1 MHPKEVV
8 HLSFGTS
15 ANHVATHFWNT
26 QEAYME
32 YGASQNGPLVDHD
45 VSFREGVGIHG
56 ESTYTPRALFF
67 DVRQEYGTLRER
79 NALYGAEEDDQ
90 AIEDWGSEVIH
101 TSETVEPSWYSEQLR
116 DEDQGV
122 VKDAIQG
129 REIQY
134 WSDYARCMIHPKSI
148 VPVSA
153 PSLHGTSFLK
163 SGSHEF
169 RTYEQGYAV
178 AQAMERDQARLEN
191 NIRWVAEESDLMQGF
206 QVTANASDA
215 FSGVHGFYLAGLSD
229 EYPKTE
235 RVVFNLAD
243 SIYPSSTEASGRP
256 QKLNAMNRV
265 LSMIATLE
273 YASLQVPLAAK
284 GVTNEHVQCTEK
296 IYETSA
302 VLATFMESATL
313 PTRLKDRENWSR
325 IVAQLNWRKDT
336 KIAQLGGVFP
346 TPLLAEI
353 RAEKQSADALIEAMF
368 AAKNIPMHTHDSK
381 PFIESDKIQ
390 QLWRDVSTSY
400 ADGFLDVIDDVHVGQ
415 PQPTSRSLP
424 YAEALTARDADPFA
438 EIPTLA
444 AIQKWNPAQEP
455 LFHKTFTRLAF
466 PLQSAYPSYFTGL
479 TSDGRPL
486 PIGAQAPPKVKSI
499 PVVASMKTTPDTLAI
514 LRDAKALVNHVVS
527 RREPLEAYGVSSAGR
542 SPLNDSEGAVGG
554 LDGLREIRETL
565 ESACAAYGMEEDT
578 AEEPGTDEEW
588 QNDDDDR
595 WDI

>member
-32 YGASQNGPLVDHD
+32 YGTSENTPLVDHD

-79 NALYGAEEDDQ
+79 NALYGAEEDEQ
-90 AIEDWGSEVIH
+90 AIKNWDNEVIY
-101 TSETVEPSWYSEQLR
+101 TSETVEPSRYSEQLR
-116 DEDQGV
+116 DEDQGIV
-122 VKDAIQG
+122 RDVTQG
-129 REIQY
+129 REMEF

-153 PSLHGTSFLK
+153 PSLHGTSFLQP
-163 SGSHEF
+163 GSNGFH
-169 RTYEQGYAV
+169 TYEQGYAV
-178 AQAMERDQARLEN
+178 AHAMERDHARLED
-191 NIRWVAEESDLMQGF
+191 NIRWIAEESDLMQAF
-206 QVTANASDA
+206 QITTDASDA
-215 FSGVHGFYLAGLSD
+215 FSGVHAFYLSGLSD

-235 RVVFNLAD
+235 RVVFNLAH
-243 SIYPSSTEASGRP
+243 SIHSGSAEKNSRLH
-256 QKLNAMNRV
+256 KLNAMNRV
-265 LSMIATLE
+265 MSVIASLE
-273 YASLQVPLAAK
+273 YASLQIPLAATA
-284 GVTNEHVQCTEK
+284 VTNEYVHCSDK

-302 VLATFMESATL
+302 VLATLMESATL

-325 IVAQLNWRKDT
+325 IVTQLNWRKDT

-368 AAKNIPMHTHDSK
+368 AAKNIPMHTHEPKPSLDS
-381 PFIESDKIQ
+381 EKIQ

-400 ADGFLDVIDDVHVGQ
+400 ADGFLDVIDDVRVEQ
-415 PQPTSRSLP
+415 QKSTSRSLP
-424 YAEALTARDADPFA
+424 YAEVLTARDADPYA

-455 LFHKTFTRLAF
+455 FFHN
-466 PLQSAYPSYFTGL
+466 GL

-486 PIGAQAPPKVKSI
+486 PIGAQAPPKVKSM
-499 PVVASMKTTPDTLAI
+499 PVVASMQTTPDTLSI
-514 LRDAKALVNHVVS
+514 LRDAKVLVNYVLS

-565 ESACAAYGMEEDT
+565 ESACAAYGMEEGT

-588 QNDDDDR
+588 QNDDDDQ